1 MTAPLPATMTAIEIA
16 EPGGPDVLRTTERPT
31 PVPGAGQVLV
41 AIEAAGVNRPDAMQR
56 EGSYPSPPGASDIPG
71 LEVCGRIVAHGPGAS
86 RWPLGTQVT
95 ALVSGGG
102 YAQFC
107 TVPELQALP
116 MPDGLDAV
124 QAAAL
129 PETFFTVWTNLFE
142 RGRLAPGERV
152 LIHGGS
158 SGIGTTAIQLARA
171 WGARVFTTAGSPDK
185 CAACER
191 LGAERAIN
199 YQTEDFVAVIRDLT
213 GGEGVDVILD
223 MVAGDYL
230 ARNLKVLRTEGRV
243 VNIALLGGNQ
253 ATIGLGAIL
262 LKRLTITGSTL
273 RSRTVQ
279 QKAAI
284 ARALEHHVWP
294 LLATG
299 QIAPVIDSRFALADA
314 NQAHARLE
322 SGAHIG
328 KIVLTI

>member
-1 MTAPLPATMTAIEIA
+1 MTASLPATMTAIEIA
-16 EPGGPDVLRTTERPT
+16 RPGGPDVLRAVERPT
-31 PVPGAGQVLV
+31 PAPRAGEVLV
-41 AIEAAGVNRPDAMQR
+41 AVEAAGVNRPDAMQR
-56 EGSYPSPPGASDIPG
+56 EGNYPPPPGASDIPG
-71 LEVCGRIVAHGPGAS
+71 LEVCGTVVAQGPGAS
-86 RWPLGTQVT
+86 RWPLGARIT

-107 TVPELQALP
+107 AVPEPQALP
-116 MPDGLDAV
+116 VPDGLDAI

-158 SGIGTTAIQLARA
+158 SGIGTVAIQLARA
-171 WGARVFTTAGSPDK
+171 WGARVFATAGSPDK

-191 LGAERAIN
+191 LGAERAID
-199 YQTEDFVAVIRDLT
+199 YRSEDFVAVVRDLT
-213 GGEGVDVILD
+213 GGKGVDVVLD

-243 VNIALLGGNQ
+243 VNIALLGGNE
-253 ATIGLGAIL
+253 ATIGVGIL
-262 LKRLTITGSTL
+262 ILKRLTITGSPL
-273 RSRTVQ
+273 RSRSIE
-279 QKAAI
+279 QKGAI

-294 LLATG
+294 LLAAG
-299 QIAPVIDSRFALADA
+299 RIAPVIDSRFALIDA
-314 NQAHARLE
+314 GQAHARLD

-328 KIVLTI
+328 KIVLTV